1 MRADLHCHTYH
12 SDGSFSVQELVAAAR
27 AAGLSAVALTD
38 HDNMASAKQAEHLST
53 PDCRVVGGLEL
64 STWDTRR
71 QRNVH
76 LLCYL
81 PDLDGS
87 TALAE
92 LCREISNRRNTAGRQ
107 MLERIAADYPI
118 DPDRALFYAAHSSA
132 LFKQHIMHAMMDAG
146 LTDRIYGPLR
156 RTLFASGSPYRI
168 GITYPSVEEGLAAI
182 KAAHGIAVLAHPYEY
197 DSLELMTEIADSL
210 DGIEAY
216 HPSASPKQREELA
229 KWGREQG
236 LLITGGSDFHGMY
249 NSRVPNPL
257 GAVLSPSQT
266 AEKLLQIKAGF

>member
-12 SDGSFSVQELVAAAR
+12 SDGSFSVQELAAAAR
-27 AAGLSAVALTD
+27 ASGLSAVALTD
-38 HDNMASAKQAEHLST
+38 HDSMASAMQAERLST
-53 PDCRVVGGLEL
+53 PDCRVVAGLEL

-81 PDLDGS
+81 PDLDGN

-118 DPDRALFYAAHSSA
+118 DSDRALLYAAHSSA
-132 LFKQHIMHAMMDAG
+132 LFKQHIMRAMMDAG

-168 GITYPSVEEGLAAI
+168 GIAYPSVEEGLAAI

-197 DSLELMTEIADSL
+197 DSLTLMTEIADSL

-229 KWGREQG
+229 KWGRERG

-257 GAVLSPSQT
+257 GAVLAPPQT
-266 AEKLLQIKAGF
+266 AEKLIQIKQQF